1 MSVPGLH
8 LLAHRG
14 RLPLARLLL
23 LAVYLTAGV
32 TGLAAGSPAVRLVA
46 LALLAAAGHRATLH
60 RRARPTD
67 QGARRDA

>member
-8 LLAHRG
+8 LQARHG

-23 LAVYLTAGV
+23 LALHLTAGV
-32 TGLAAGSPAVRLVA
+32 TGLVTGGLAVRLIA

-60 RRARPTD
+60 RRARPAD
-67 QGARRDA
+67 RGARRDA